1 MYWWIIDL
9 SLDAWQVSGSIDVFC
24 RAVKSQPCSELQG
37 SRWHDQPDI
46 WVSLWKGAPPPKAA
60 ALYQLCF
67 FWLMIIFLHIQRTM
81 LLPMHDVIKHQQQLL
96 HSLSPYCVQNLISQE
111 ELLLCFSHVHVKT
124 WISLWFISGCS
135 VINLIV
141 IWWSYLLVQK
151 NRERATTF
159 DSVANWSNYGS
170 GFFLPHSRLQTKQI
184 KALIFCTGCMKR
196 CICLGNTTHTL
207 SYYMLFAIIF
217 AGVFFCFDDRCD
229 FKINR
234 SFFTHHPL
242 AKGLPSAH
250 LGNST
255 PHVNHRNCESYTNS
269 KRAISNKNA

>member
-1 MYWWIIDL
+1 MIINVNRSTENKMVCFENL
-9 SLDAWQVSGSIDVFC
+9 FLKYVLVVVIWAWMRDKLVEVDVFC
-24 RAVKSQPCSELQG
+24 RAVKSQPWSELQG
-37 SRWHDQPDI
+37 SRWHDQPDM

-111 ELLLCFSHVHVKT
+111 ELLVYFSHVHVKT

-141 IWWSYLLVQK
+141 IWWSYLQVQK
-151 NRERATTF
+151 NTERATTF

-170 GFFLPHSRLQTKQI
+170 GILCLIPGYKQNKSRHLFSAPAAWKDASVWEIQRTHCHITCFLPLFLLGYFFVSMIDVILKSTDPSSLITLLPRVCLQRILATI
-184 KALIFCTGCMKR
+184 
-196 CICLGNTTHTL
+196 
-207 SYYMLFAIIF
+207 
-217 AGVFFCFDDRCD
+217 
-229 FKINR
+229 
-234 SFFTHHPL
+234 HP
-242 AKGLPSAH
+242 
-250 LGNST
+250 T
-255 PHVNHRNCESYTNS
+255 
-269 KRAISNKNA
+269 

>member
-141 IWWSYLLVQK
+141 IWWSYLQVQK
-151 NRERATTF
+151 NRE
-159 DSVANWSNYGS
+159 SNHFWQCS
-170 GFFLPHSRLQTKQI
+170 KLVKLWQWIFFASFQVTNKTNQGTYFLHRLHEKMHLFGKYNAHI
-184 KALIFCTGCMKR
+184 VILHAFCHYFCWGIF
-196 CICLGNTTHTL
+196 
-207 SYYMLFAIIF
+207 LF
-217 AGVFFCFDDRCD
+217 RW
-229 FKINR
+229 
-234 SFFTHHPL
+234 
-242 AKGLPSAH
+242 
-250 LGNST
+250 
-255 PHVNHRNCESYTNS
+255 
-269 KRAISNKNA
+269 